1 MLFLSSGTKLPLT
14 DCEKSKLRKAKVKI
28 SEIHTFSKEQI
39 VQMLDVSV
47 ERAKILKGLADF
59 QSVPS
64 IGPKLAERLVFK
76 LNIFSLS
83 EIKAKDAGEL
93 FDELEKKSGVWID
106 SCVEDQIRCVINF
119 SNNLDS
125 SKQWFDFTED
135 RKAYRDKV
143 GFPKNRP
150 IKAWYE

>member
-1 MLFLSSGTKLPLT
+1 MSSGTKLPLT

-83 EIKAKDAGEL
+83 EIKEKDAAEL

-106 SCVEDQIRCVINF
+106 SCVEDQVRCVINF